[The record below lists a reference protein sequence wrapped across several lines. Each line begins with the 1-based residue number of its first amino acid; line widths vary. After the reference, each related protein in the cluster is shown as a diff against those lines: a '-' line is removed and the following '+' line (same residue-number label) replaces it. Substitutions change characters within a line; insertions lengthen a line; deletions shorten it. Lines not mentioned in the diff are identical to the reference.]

1 MVAHAR
7 SPYYAG
13 PIHGQLDAATDD
25 ALRRFQ
31 ADHGLAVDGAPG
43 PDTRRALVTDYMAI
57 DGTSL
62 PPGTDVARHGCGE
75 YHNAV
80 PTPDETEEQ
89 ANRRVEVFFFEG
101 PIEPPPDQAPRMGLG
116 LLISGVGA
124 LAGGVTFI
132 VAAAGELAPGP
143 SDGEGVVSEASD
155 TAGLAGIGLGVG
167 VAGMIAGLVMLP
179 FGAVR
184 LHRWRDWKRARP
196 TVNRSAP
203 GTWIAGVTLR
213 F

>member
-1 MVAHAR
+1 MLSALPDGGP
-7 SPYYAG
+7 PYYAG

-25 ALRRFQ
+25 AVRRFQ

-43 PDTRRALVTDYMAI
+43 PDTRRALVTDYMGI

-101 PIEPPPDQAPRMGLG
+101 PIEPPPQPRCRRPRRPRRRWCRRRPRGPRRRPRPCRRPWPPT
-116 LLISGVGA
+116 A
-124 LAGGVTFI
+124 RR
-132 VAAAGELAPGP
+132 PG
-143 SDGEGVVSEASD
+143 
-155 TAGLAGIGLGVG
+155 
-167 VAGMIAGLVMLP
+167 
-179 FGAVR
+179 
-184 LHRWRDWKRARP
+184 
-196 TVNRSAP
+196 
-203 GTWIAGVTLR
+203 
-213 F
+213 

>member
-1 MVAHAR
+1 MPRPIQFLCVVIAAALATAAPASAR
-7 SPYYAG
+7 VLAPEAPPFA
-13 PIHGQLDAATDD
+13 PIPEPVDAAPQT
-25 ALRRFQ
+25 
-31 ADHGLAVDGAPG
+31 VAPPFNTPTETPPTG
-43 PDTRRALVTDYMAI
+43 PPP
-57 DGTSL
+57 TSELSDL
-62 PPGTDVARHGCGE
+62 PRGE
-75 YHNAV
+75 Q
-80 PTPDETEEQ
+80 PP
-89 ANRRVEVFFFEG
+89 RGMRG